1 MLLFLS
7 MTCSVF
13 RDPPELS
20 GFTTFPSRESGKTG
34 HAQDCT
40 SGKDRE
46 KREKGSGQAK
56 TICGKQGVR
65 FSGTGLPSPKKMRIN
80 LCQADES
87 LTDTGRIMPKKTES
101 RTSIK
106 EKERK

>member
-40 SGKDRE
+40 GGKDRE

-65 FSGTGLPSPKKMRIN
+65 SEVFPHG
-80 LCQADES
+80 
-87 LTDTGRIMPKKTES
+87 
-101 RTSIK
+101 TSIP
-106 EKERK
+106 EKDAYQSLSGG

>member
-1 MLLFLS
+1 

-40 SGKDRE
+40 GGKDRE

-65 FSGTGLPSPKKMRIN
+65 SEAEKKHCQPLEACVSISGSAKRSNKEYDDFTG
-80 LCQADES
+80 
-87 LTDTGRIMPKKTES
+87 G
-101 RTSIK
+101 
-106 EKERK
+106 